1 MTLSIFL
8 NLIIC
13 FISFSIHRQSQA
25 VIADKI
31 PTPMNSEKRPSID
44 KNDSIEKALTELS
57 MADADPKL
65 NISSNLSDLI
75 AATSCVGANT
85 SAPTVPALAPAA
97 SSTASVPPSSVNIET
112 FYKEVQRYEKIV
124 NGLTT
129 KTLNGTTPLE
139 IKWKELNDLLEKD
152 ASKRTASI
160 SKLFPEKNRNMLSV
174 PYDHSRV
181 LLPTETDNYINAA
194 HIRVSEHLTR
204 SIILNLFLNVI
215 NIFTRILVFIVVLII
230 IFKKRKEPI

>member
-1 MTLSIFL
+1 MKPVQSTFLQSIL
-8 NLIIC
+8 TC
-13 FISFSIHRQSQA
+13 YSQKEDT
-25 VIADKI
+25 IAEMSK
-31 PTPMNSEKRPSID
+31 TTSEKPVSD
-44 KNDSIEKALTELS
+44 NNDSIEKALSELS
-57 MADADPKL
+57 LAEDELITKPKL
-65 NISSNLSDLI
+65 DNELKSNAGTSLFDVIASSTVN
-75 AATSCVGANT
+75 TANT
-85 SAPTVPALAPAA
+85 AN
-97 SSTASVPPSSVNIET
+97 TASVPPSSSNIES

-152 ASKRTASI
+152 VSKRTVSV

-194 HIRVSEHLTR
+194 HIRVSSNFL
-204 SIILNLFLNVI
+204 LFATDKNWFGE
-215 NIFTRILVFIVVLII
+215 IFWF
-230 IFKKRKEPI
+230 

>member
-1 MTLSIFL
+1 MCNIYGWREKQH
-8 NLIIC
+8 
-13 FISFSIHRQSQA
+13 FILYFQFNSQPQSA
-25 VIADKI
+25 TAIEI
-31 PTPMNSEKRPSID
+31 PKPINYEKRPSID

-57 MADADPKL
+57 MAEDASFTIATTKSDIDRNP

-75 AATSCVGANT
+75 AATAGTGANPGSGNV
-85 SAPTVPALAPAA
+85 SAVSALSAA
-97 SSTASVPPSSVNIET
+97 SSNASVPPSSSNIET
-112 FYKEVQRYEKIV
+112 FYREVQRYEKMV

-139 IKWKELNDLLEKD
+139 IKWRELHDLLEKD
-152 ASKRTASI
+152 ATKRTVSI

-194 HIRVSEHLTR
+194 HIRVSF
-204 SIILNLFLNVI
+204 N
-215 NIFTRILVFIVVLII
+215 
-230 IFKKRKEPI
+230 

>member
-1 MTLSIFL
+1 MHLL
-8 NLIIC
+8 NNFF
-13 FISFSIHRQSQA
+13 FIYSQPQVVPVVDTA
-25 VIADKI
+25 K
-31 PTPMNSEKRPSID
+31 PTNNEKRPSID

-57 MADADPKL
+57 MADDDDLAIATIRSEIDSKL

-75 AATSCVGANT
+75 AATSGTGSNT
-85 SAPTVPALAPAA
+85 SGIASATPSSSSSSSAAAAAP
-97 SSTASVPPSSVNIET
+97 ASVPPSSANIET
-112 FYKEVQRYEKIV
+112 FYKEVQRYEKMV

-139 IKWKELNDLLEKD
+139 IKWKELHDLLEKD
-152 ASKRTASI
+152 ATKRTVSI

-194 HIRVSEHLTR
+194 HIRVS
-204 SIILNLFLNVI
+204 
-215 NIFTRILVFIVVLII
+215 
-230 IFKKRKEPI
+230 

>member
-1 MTLSIFL
+1 MLTLIY
-8 NLIIC
+8 
-13 FISFSIHRQSQA
+13 SQPQDITA
-25 VIADKI
+25 VEVSKSLS
-31 PTPMNSEKRPSID
+31 NEKRQSID

-57 MADADPKL
+57 MADDDLTITPSKTDIETKH
-65 NISSNLSDLI
+65 NIISSNLSDLI
-75 AATSCVGANT
+75 AATSGTGGSTATVAGII
-85 SAPTVPALAPAA
+85 SVPPPPTP
-97 SSTASVPPSSVNIET
+97 SSNTASVPPSSANIEA
-112 FYKEVQRYEKIV
+112 FYKEVQRYEKMV

-152 ASKRTASI
+152 ASKRTVSI

-194 HIRVSEHLTR
+194 HIRVSA
-204 SIILNLFLNVI
+204 
-215 NIFTRILVFIVVLII
+215 
-230 IFKKRKEPI
+230 

>member
-1 MTLSIFL
+1 MTTIE
-8 NLIIC
+8 
-13 FISFSIHRQSQA
+13 
-25 VIADKI
+25 I
-31 PTPMNSEKRPSID
+31 PRPLDSVKRPSID

-57 MADADPKL
+57 MVDDDDISLTNVPIKTEVDSKL
-65 NISSNLSDLI
+65 NMSSNLQDLL
-75 AATSCVGANT
+75 AATSGTGSLSSAAPVV
-85 SAPTVPALAPAA
+85 SAPAT
-97 SSTASVPPSSVNIET
+97 SSAASVPPSSANIEA

-139 IKWKELNDLLEKD
+139 IKWKELNDLLAKD
-152 ASKRTASI
+152 ASKRTTSI

-194 HIRVSEHLTR
+194 HIRVSITLFFVSVTFLR
-204 SIILNLFLNVI
+204 IICGRFNCNCCW
-215 NIFTRILVFIVVLII
+215 
-230 IFKKRKEPI
+230 KRN